1 MTTIECL
8 SHTYPSKSPSLLT
21 KCWTITTFIVN
32 SSDKLAS
39 CAMTRYPLNDWLHHL
54 PMVNGWVGGCSQNT
68 QKICSKS
75 LKTEI
80 CKQKLYRNL
89 WIEFLSLM
97 FPEFPEAKRRRRR
110 RRRRSRPSPWCWI
123 ALKRYPS
130 ISSQF
135 AKGRDGHEICMPP
148 LPVPYA
154 TLIILRGWKKPRRE
168 LRSIITDFKAN
179 LLCNKTLSLN
189 EVREV
194 FLPNLV

>member
-1 MTTIECL
+1 M
-8 SHTYPSKSPSLLT
+8 
-21 KCWTITTFIVN
+21 N

-54 PMVNGWVGGCSQNT
+54 PMVSGWVGGWVGVDKIQKRSAQNHM
-68 QKICSKS
+68 
-75 LKTEI
+75 KTEI

-89 WIEFLSLM
+89 WIEFLSLK
-97 FPEFPEAKRRRRR
+97 FPEFPEARRRR
-110 RRRRSRPSPWCWI
+110 RRRRSKPSPWCWV

-135 AKGRDGHEICMPP
+135 VKGRDGHKIWMPP
-148 LPVPYA
+148 PPIPYA
-154 TLIILRGWKKPRRE
+154 TLIILRGGKKSSRE
-168 LRSIITDFKAN
+168 LRSIFIDFKAN

-194 FLPNLV
+194 FLPNLL